1 MATVLQVTFENEVE
15 TVHSKEQFLEHD
27 ANSLLLG
34 QLIIQNANSK
44 EDVSTYIADEKV
56 AKRVAEFIKE
66 FMSLIVK
73 LMCQKEKLQQCLEDK
88 GVDLTVSVI
97 FFNNWSWTVI
107 RLLFLVKP
115 TTQEE
120 VVAVVESCT
129 HLKIK
134 VSFLRASLIINPSL
148 AII

>member
-1 MATVLQVTFENEVE
+1 MATVDNLLQVTFENEVE
-15 TVHSKEQFLEHD
+15 TVHSKEQLLEHD

-34 QLIIQNANSK
+34 QLIIQNDHSK
-44 EDVSTYIADEKV
+44 VDVSKYIADETV

-66 FMSLIVK
+66 FIELIIIM
-73 LMCQKEKLQQCLEDK
+73 MCQKKKLEKSLKAVNLK
-88 GVDLTVSVI
+88 VSVI

-115 TTQEE
+115 TTREE
-120 VVAVVESCT
+120 VVAVVNACK

-134 VSFLRASLIINPSL
+134 VSFCMHH
-148 AII
+148 